1 MDDSR
6 ATDQALPAGCGGVAA
21 MSVAP
26 NGAYVA
32 LACCDGRLRVMT
44 SGEAPALIGKDVIDM
59 THFVLF

>member
-1 MDDSR
+1 
-6 ATDQALPAGCGGVAA
+6 

-59 THFVLF
+59 THFVLL